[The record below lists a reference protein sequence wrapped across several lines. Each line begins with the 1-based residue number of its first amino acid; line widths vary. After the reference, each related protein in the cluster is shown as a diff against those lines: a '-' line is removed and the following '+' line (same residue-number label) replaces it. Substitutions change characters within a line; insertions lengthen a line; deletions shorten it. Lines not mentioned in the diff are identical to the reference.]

1 MQNLNLTWQNSQN
14 RTKLQIMF
22 GISEKKQY
30 EFNIIIFLLCVE
42 QGRDTTANQMR
53 MQVRGDGMHIKEI
66 NSMKACC
73 RNKVFGGF

>member
-1 MQNLNLTWQNSQN
+1 
-14 RTKLQIMF
+14 MF

-53 MQVRGDGMHIKEI
+53 M
-66 NSMKACC
+66 
-73 RNKVFGGF
+73 